1 MVRKVAQRAA
11 ALAYLEET
19 LDSRF
24 HCTFPLPGCARR
36 AAHPSSTRAPT
47 ARRPPAQAHERP
59 ETNHHM
65 RKNRNRQIST
75 RGDDELDAGGGRARQ
90 EGELRGAGG
99 EPCSAGAMRPSRR
112 LAVQRR
118 RRSSLAGDG
127 CASSTP
133 RRQGRADRK
142 TYARKVFR
150 VSRLKSLVFRKLA
163 SETISKPQPSP
174 KRQCS
179 HQALSS
185 WLATTPTKGHPHPAN
200 PTAKIWKTRILR
212 HNQPISFPKAR

>member
-1 MVRKVAQRAA
+1 MRALQRA
-11 ALAYLEET
+11 
-19 LDSRF
+19 
-24 HCTFPLPGCARR
+24 
-36 AAHPSSTRAPT
+36 PSSTRAPT
-47 ARRPPAQAHERP
+47 ARRPLEQAHERP

-75 RGDDELDAGGGRARQ
+75 RGDDELDAGGGGPGKRASCGRRAANCATQ
-90 EGELRGAGG
+90 EAKRRG
-99 EPCSAGAMRPSRR
+99 RR

-118 RRSSLAGDG
+118 RRSGLAGGGCGRRGGAAGDG

>member
-1 MVRKVAQRAA
+1 MPKIRKTRNLSHISAKSFPKKGRTRTTTNAGGGAHGHEPLRYERGLQARAISGSHGHEHDRGYGPQITGGGAARAA
-11 ALAYLEET
+11 VPW
-19 LDSRF
+19 R
-24 HCTFPLPGCARR
+24 RMR
-36 AAHPSSTRAPT
+36 AAEGRA
-47 ARRPPAQAHERP
+47 
-59 ETNHHM
+59 
-65 RKNRNRQIST
+65 
-75 RGDDELDAGGGRARQ
+75 AGGGRRT
-90 EGELRGAGG
+90 
-99 EPCSAGAMRPSRR
+99 
-112 LAVQRR
+112 VQRR
-118 RRSSLAGDG
+118 KRSGVAGDG

>member
-1 MVRKVAQRAA
+1 
-11 ALAYLEET
+11 
-19 LDSRF
+19 
-24 HCTFPLPGCARR
+24 
-36 AAHPSSTRAPT
+36 
-47 ARRPPAQAHERP
+47 
-59 ETNHHM
+59 M

-212 HNQPISFPKAR
+212 HNQPISFPKARWPHAETPSFTRLKGKRSPHEAKESYVTEAARPRRALTARKETASLPG